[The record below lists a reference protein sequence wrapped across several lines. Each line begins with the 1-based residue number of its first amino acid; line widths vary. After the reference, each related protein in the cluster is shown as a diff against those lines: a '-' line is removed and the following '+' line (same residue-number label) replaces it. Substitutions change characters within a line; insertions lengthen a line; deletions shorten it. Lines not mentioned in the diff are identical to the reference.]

1 MVCSKCQLLISDSV
15 THVPTV
21 GGREPEC
28 AVGTAPGARAG
39 NLKGLQS
46 NFLYLPPERFR
57 SCDISMLQTGLASHF
72 W

>member
-1 MVCSKCQLLISDSV
+1 MCSGYSAGSQ
-15 THVPTV
+15 
-21 GGREPEC
+21 
-28 AVGTAPGARAG
+28 AG